1 MSHAQCMR
9 LDRGLIV
16 EIVVANGEVQRSGV
30 EQHTLEDDHQI
41 GWEKK
46 KCGDWTG
53 KELLE

>member
-16 EIVVANGEVQRSGV
+16 EIVVANGEMQRSGV

-41 GWEKK
+41 GWKK

>member
-1 MSHAQCMR
+1 MR

-46 KCGDWTG
+46 SVVIGQEKNF
-53 KELLE
+53 